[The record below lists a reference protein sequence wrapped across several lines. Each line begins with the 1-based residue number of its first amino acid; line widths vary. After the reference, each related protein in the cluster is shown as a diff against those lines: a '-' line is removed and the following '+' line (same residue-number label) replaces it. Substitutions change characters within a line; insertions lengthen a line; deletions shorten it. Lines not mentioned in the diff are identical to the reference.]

1 MRGKNRSRR
10 LKLKRAKLHSLKL
23 KKRRKTKKRGGA
35 GSYQPGLKSIKEI
48 RPKITNINNVNASK
62 VTKRPLSKTRRK
74 PSKTLAEVKPS
85 SSHASSSP
93 GSSEYSRHKK
103 FVNTVK
109 KAKKLKTPV
118 VAEMD
123 DYGDLDMAWL

>member
-35 GSYQPGLKSIKEI
+35 GSFKPGLKSVKEEN
-48 RPKITNINNVNASK
+48 PSQ

-85 SSHASSSP
+85 SSYASSSP

-103 FVNTVK
+103 FVNTVE

-123 DYGDLDMAWL
+123 DYGHFDSMAWL